1 MNRKNNLIREI
12 FLRMQKAGKSVSETA
27 QTLGIKRQ
35 TVYNWQKLNESNLL
49 IEPSKNTRKPPPK
62 LEEFKKYVEEQEHAF
77 EFNKEIATAFNT
89 TKSTIQRW
97 RQRLDF
103 TRKKA
108 KTTYKEAD
116 SELKKNS
123 KKI

>member
-1 MNRKNNLIREI
+1 
-12 FLRMQKAGKSVSETA
+12 MQKAGKSVSETA